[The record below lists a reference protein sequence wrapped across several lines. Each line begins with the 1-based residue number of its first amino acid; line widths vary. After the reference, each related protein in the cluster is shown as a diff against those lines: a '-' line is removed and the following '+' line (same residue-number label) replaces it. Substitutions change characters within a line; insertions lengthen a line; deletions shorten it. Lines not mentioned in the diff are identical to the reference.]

1 MSSPR
6 AQSPPTATLKK
17 SLSSAWLGFDD
28 REPPAAKLLADCVH
42 CGFCLP
48 TCPTYLLWGEEM
60 DSPRGRIYLMSE
72 VAGGEPLTKTVAGHF
87 DKCLGCMACVTACP
101 SGVHYERLIGATR
114 AQLERRVKRP
124 WAERFLRR
132 AVFSL
137 FPYPRRMGVAVKGLS
152 FYQRSGMSNLVRRS
166 GLLEHLPPILGTLES
181 LAPRLEKRSVRLPDF
196 VGAQGMPR
204 GRVALLSGCIQSV
217 VFPAINAATVRVL
230 AAEGFEVVVPPGQG
244 CCGALSAHAGRVDE
258 ARDFARSLLDCFD
271 VSSVDAVVV
280 NSAGCGSTMKEYGYL
295 LRDDPRFA
303 DKAERFSSAVRD
315 FAEFLDERTQIA
327 QYHPLEL
334 RVAYHDACHLS
345 HAQGVR
351 DAPRRVL
358 GTIPGLEIFEVP
370 EGEICCGSAG
380 VYNLLQAGPAS
391 ELGDRKANN
400 VLTTGAQLLVAA
412 NPGCSM
418 QIAAAVA
425 RRRGRIAIAH
435 TAQVLD
441 ASIRNRPRSELGGT

>member
-1 MSSPR
+1 M
-6 AQSPPTATLKK
+6 
-17 SLSSAWLGFDD
+17 
-28 REPPAAKLLADCVH
+28 
-42 CGFCLP
+42 
-48 TCPTYLLWGEEM
+48 
-60 DSPRGRIYLMSE
+60 
-72 VAGGEPLTKTVAGHF
+72 
-87 DKCLGCMACVTACP
+87 
-101 SGVHYERLIGATR
+101 
-114 AQLERRVKRP
+114 
-124 WAERFLRR
+124 
-132 AVFSL
+132 
-137 FPYPRRMGVAVKGLS
+137 
-152 FYQRSGMSNLVRRS
+152 
-166 GLLEHLPPILGTLES
+166 
-181 LAPRLEKRSVRLPDF
+181 
-196 VGAQGMPR
+196 
-204 GRVALLSGCIQSV
+204 

-230 AAEGFEVVVPPGQG
+230 TAEGFEVVVPPGQG

-258 ARDFARSLLDCFD
+258 AHSDFARSLLDCFD

-295 LRDDPRFA
+295 LHDDPRFA

-418 QIAAAVA
+418 QIAAAVRA
-425 RRRGRIAIAH
+425 GEVGLQSPIPPRF
-435 TAQVLD
+435 
-441 ASIRNRPRSELGGT
+441 SMPRSETVHDPSSAGHETSSIGDIRKSPPARRLLKCFESSRELLPRSVCLGNHYQRQRRSARPAR